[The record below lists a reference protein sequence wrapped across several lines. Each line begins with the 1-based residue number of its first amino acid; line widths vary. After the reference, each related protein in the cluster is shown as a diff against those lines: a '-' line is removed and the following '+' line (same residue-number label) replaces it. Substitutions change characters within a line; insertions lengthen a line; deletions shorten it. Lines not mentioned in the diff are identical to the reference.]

1 MAQAKKI
8 VRREWTRDDIKELR
22 SLARLKTPARAIG
35 RKLKR
40 SEGAVRQKAHALSLS
55 LRSRRKAAKR
65 R

>member
-22 SLARLKTPARAIG
+22 SLARLKTPARSIG

-40 SEGAVRQKAHALSLS
+40 TEGAIRQKAHALSLS
-55 LRSRRKAAKR
+55 LRSRRKVAKR

>member
-1 MAQAKKI
+1 MARAKKI

-40 SEGAVRQKAHALSLS
+40 TEGAIRQKAHALSLS
-55 LRSRRKAAKR
+55 LRSRRKPATKR
-65 R
+65 